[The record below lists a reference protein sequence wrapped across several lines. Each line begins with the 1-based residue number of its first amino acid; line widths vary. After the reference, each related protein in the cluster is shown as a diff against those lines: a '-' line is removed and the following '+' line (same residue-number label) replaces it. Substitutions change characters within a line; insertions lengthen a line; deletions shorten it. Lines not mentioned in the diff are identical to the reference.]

1 MLKKYIIN
9 NFNQEINYNSEIS
22 LIKSLGNI
30 LYKNIIFFNF
40 NHKATELNDE
50 YYLDPL
56 CFKYSY
62 EKKYIHT
69 CQGFQIL
76 FLHLLK
82 AFSLNAIPVSMHT
95 DSIYFQIKDDVKEY
109 RTHCII
115 EINNIAYDPTFNT
128 FFKLDKQYLSS
139 YELCKIINNN
149 QFDKVILNNDCNEK
163 QTILN
168 YPVPYKL
175 FKNIYCNNNK
185 HLEIHKKIIYKD
197 KRNWDWEKL
206 YTTHPIYKQ
215 FF

>member
-50 YYLDPL
+50 YFLDPL

-95 DSIYFQIKDDVKEY
+95 DSIYFQIKNDVKEY

-128 FFKLDKQYLSS
+128 FFKLDEQYLSS

-149 QFDKVILNNDCNEK
+149 QFSDLLNLLNGVFFPVTNFISKKEFLKILNFKMYKNVCLLHCN
-163 QTILN
+163 
-168 YPVPYKL
+168 VR
-175 FKNIYCNNNK
+175 FS
-185 HLEIHKKIIYKD
+185 
-197 KRNWDWEKL
+197 
-206 YTTHPIYKQ
+206 
-215 FF
+215 